1 MCNNTRIE
9 TSEKGVQR
17 KTASCTCVVNRRISA
32 MDQRIALEKNS
43 ILHFPGMECVIG
55 SCVGKGSNVIAYTGS
70 YRDSQNPSLS
80 HLVLIREL
88 YPYDPEGGISRSV
101 KVSKLFRIR
110 FILAL
115 TGYS

>member
-1 MCNNTRIE
+1 
-9 TSEKGVQR
+9 
-17 KTASCTCVVNRRISA
+17 

-101 KVSKLFRIR
+101 RPKVIASQTPF
-110 FILAL
+110 
-115 TGYS
+115 S